1 MFNFFYLYYWVIRPS
16 LFQNEF
22 SILHL
27 LVHQSF
33 MGYLKVIK
41 CLYIN
46 AWMHL
51 IIIIIIIIIY
61 IYIFLFEMSC
71 LSRFGGL
78 MVLQSYFLELH
89 SRYAELPISCQRN
102 ISPKNLS
109 YYMMPQDM
117 IYIQG
122 KARSAWNLHRLTLP
136 RV

>member
-1 MFNFFYLYYWVIRPS
+1 MDAFDYYYW
-16 LFQNEF
+16 F
-22 SILHL
+22 
-27 LVHQSF
+27 
-33 MGYLKVIK
+33 
-41 CLYIN
+41 
-46 AWMHL
+46 
-51 IIIIIIIIIY
+51 Y

-89 SRYAELPISCQRN
+89 SRYVELPISCQRN

-122 KARSAWNLHRLTLP
+122 KARSAWNLHRPTLP
-136 RV
+136 RI